1 MKQSRPEGF
10 YQEDNSLDKDN
21 HGYVGQLYQNQAA
34 DVASMNAK
42 MASGRQN
49 KKPSYL
55 RDYDQNPD
63 DANDGEEADED
74 FDEESDEEAADDSD
88 EEEYVHGRPT
98 KTGGRGRGRGR
109 GRGAG
114 AKRGGKNQLVRD
126 IQNM

>member
-55 RDYDQNPD
+55 RDYDQNQ

-88 EEEYVHGRPT
+88 EEEYVHGSM

-109 GRGAG
+109 GRGAVI
-114 AKRGGKNQLVRD
+114 KRGGKNQLVRD